1 MSENPHELANDIHFN
16 TGKALTGLYGFARRI
31 TGLANDYPTGDP
43 TNLHMYDRLMRE
55 YYRNCDNL
63 GFTGLQTDP
72 VDAGF
77 TPLTITGFFD
87 TGVNTALK
95 AHPALHDVSGR
106 CLFFNT
112 GIPGAVAL
120 GTRPMFHIERDN
132 SNVRTFYGKSNG
144 AFAQS
149 FTGGNPGVMIPY
161 TGYKNIFNR
170 KKTFLVSGENAAGTT
185 SGRAFDVGH
194 FKIGHLTD
202 KRNGLPEILGFSGR
216 NIARKISDGSP
227 IKQGSSFGAL
237 MIGVHEGEIVEHMQH
252 PFPLFHSESTSK
264 APTTSGR
271 LSPIHDEL
279 DDITYM
285 DLFKNNFP
293 MIEDGV
299 HILIFSF
306 GAVYHAGSPGG
317 GALETRQGKKD
328 KTAFNVFE
336 AKVSEALS

>member
-1 MSENPHELANDIHFN
+1 M
-16 TGKALTGLYGFARRI
+16 
-31 TGLANDYPTGDP
+31 ANDYPTGDP

-87 TGVNTALK
+87 TGVNAALK
-95 AHPALHDVSGR
+95 AHPALSDVSGR

-120 GTRPMFHIERDN
+120 GTRPMFHVEKDN
-132 SNVRTFYGKSNG
+132 SNVQTFYGKSAG

-170 KKTFLVSGENAAGTT
+170 GKTFLASGNQQGVTT
-185 SGRAFDVGH
+185 SGRLFDVDH
-194 FKIGHLTD
+194 FKVGGVTE
-202 KRNGLPEILGFSGR
+202 KRNGLPETLGFSQGGK
-216 NIARKISDGSP
+216 NIARKISDGSD
-227 IKQGSSFGAL
+227 IRKGSSFGAL
-237 MIGVHEGEIVEHMQH
+237 IVGVHEGEIVDHMQH

-279 DDITYM
+279 DDITYL
-285 DLFKNNFP
+285 DLFKTNFP

-299 HILIFSF
+299 HLLIFSF
-306 GAVYHAGSPGG
+306 GAVYHGDSVAQ
-317 GALETRQGKKD
+317 TREGKKD
-328 KTAFNVFE
+328 KTAFNLFA